1 MTDEM
6 TNPLTE
12 DGPIQTQKQI
22 LALLD
27 DAGEIFLDANGVLTD
42 QGEVLIGTGLALLIA
57 AADRQAGAAGWN
69 NNRNSV
75 LEELMLVVTE
85 VAEAAEEVRDGC
97 PGVDGLYYDTDTQKP
112 EGIAAELGDVLIR
125 VAHLVTNG
133 QFGDIDLVEGTL
145 AKLRFNPTRSH
156 RHGGRLA

>member
-1 MTDEM
+1 MNEM

-22 LALLD
+22 LALLE
-27 DAGEIFLDANGVLTD
+27 DAGEVFMSEEGVLTD
-42 QGEVLIGTGLALLIA
+42 QGEVLIGTGIALLIA
-57 AADRQAGAAGWN
+57 AADRQAANAGWN
-69 NNRNSV
+69 DNRNTV

-85 VAEAAEEVRDGC
+85 VAEGAEEVRDGC
-97 PGVDGLYYDTDTQKP
+97 PGVDGLYYDSETQKP

-125 VAHLVTNG
+125 TAHLVTNG

>member
-22 LALLD
+22 LALLE

-57 AADRQAGAAGWN
+57 AADRQAGAAGYLPLTDAWQVSQGGLLAEFSAVGLLLFGHN
-69 NNRNSV
+69 YSR
-75 LEELMLVVTE
+75 TKQA
-85 VAEAAEEVRDGC
+85 VAQPV
-97 PGVDGLYYDTDTQKP
+97 P
-112 EGIAAELGDVLIR
+112 
-125 VAHLVTNG
+125 
-133 QFGDIDLVEGTL
+133 
-145 AKLRFNPTRSH
+145 
-156 RHGGRLA
+156 

>member
-1 MTDEM
+1 MTEM

-12 DGPIQTQKQI
+12 DGPAHTQKQI
-22 LALLD
+22 LALLE
-27 DAGEIFLDANGVLTD
+27 DAGEVFMSEEGVLTD
-42 QGEVLIGTGLALLIA
+42 QGEVLIGTGIALLIA
-57 AADRQAGAAGWN
+57 AADRQAANAGWN
-69 NNRNSV
+69 DNRNTV

-85 VAEAAEEVRDGC
+85 VAEGAEEVRDGC
-97 PGVDGLYYDTDTQKP
+97 PGVDGLYYDSETQKP